1 MVFLFLYHIF
11 MKKDIKNF
19 TVEAI
24 YDNIDRG
31 SFFRDDYDN
40 LSIKPGASAKSYRV
54 LELHIH
60 NKSEFTSPEE
70 VILYLHT
77 IEGDN
82 YSLSLQMNNRES
94 DKFIKI
100 WQTLNQKYS

>member
-1 MVFLFLYHIF
+1 

-31 SFFRDDYDN
+31 SFFKDDCDN

-54 LELHIH
+54 LGLRS

-94 DKFIKI
+94 YKFIKI
-100 WQTLNQKYS
+100 WQTLNQNNKNRNTTKV